1 MHPAHL
7 LKRSLVAALLCSV
20 SLAATAN
27 RYDPLEVQGL
37 HGDVSFSGA
46 VIAAPCR
53 ISMDSLEQTV
63 DLGVLPNSLFHNVG
77 DRSKPIS
84 FRIRLQDCLREHA
97 VADQNRLTIAS
108 SNEGYLVK
116 IAFYGEGA
124 SERSPNLLGG
134 YGLRG
139 IGLRLMDTDDHPLVL
154 GRESNPMPLH
164 LDNDTLSL
172 KVALESYD
180 SQNNIKLGNFYSQAT
195 FRLSYL

>member
-7 LKRSLVAALLCSV
+7 LKRSLVAALLCGVSV
-20 SLAATAN
+20 TAAAY

-53 ISMDSLEQTV
+53 ISMDSLEQTI

-77 DRSKPIS
+77 DRSQPIP
-84 FRIRLQDCLREHA
+84 FRIRLQDCLRNHV

-116 IAFYGEGA
+116 VAFYGEGA
-124 SERSPNLLGG
+124 SKRAPNLLGG
-134 YGLRG
+134 HGLTG
-139 IGLRLMDTDDHPLVL
+139 IGLRLMDTDEHPLML
-154 GRESNPMPLH
+154 GRESDPIPLH
-164 LDNDTLSL
+164 FDNDTLSL
-172 KVALESYD
+172 KVSLESYD
-180 SQNNIKLGNFYSQAT
+180 SQDHIKLGNFYSQVT